1 MCVHL
6 DVLQCIALGV
16 VLFMHSLYCTHVSGW
31 SPLHM
36 SAGYGVLPLVEA
48 LIAAGADPN
57 TTNSINWTPL
67 LEACHKVCAIFNV
80 HFIGSAMLLLG
91 LTATVAASGACW

>member
-1 MCVHL
+1 MCP
-6 DVLQCIALGV
+6 
-16 VLFMHSLYCTHVSGW
+16 YTHDSGW

-67 LEACHKVCAIFNV
+67 LEACHKVY
-80 HFIGSAMLLLG
+80 
-91 LTATVAASGACW
+91 ATHPLHNQCNITT

>member
-1 MCVHL
+1 
-6 DVLQCIALGV
+6 
-16 VLFMHSLYCTHVSGW
+16 
-31 SPLHM
+31 M

-67 LEACHKVCAIFNV
+67 LEACHKVC
-80 HFIGSAMLLLG
+80 
-91 LTATVAASGACW
+91 TAYTS